1 MNDNSN
7 QDSRGKGFE
16 INLKGKVSDRIKR
29 EIDCLVDGGF
39 DPEREIIKNRIQQQE
54 QEKQFNLLLP
64 ESCKPVIGEIQ
75 VAPGDKDHPASVADM
90 ESYLEKTLL
99 DLAPSSTIALDLRNR
114 DHLVAAE
121 IVLRRLKAHLEKN
134 YIRVVLTPEMKAA
147 AQREQEVSW
156 ANKARYSN

>member
-1 MNDNSN
+1 MNDNSSQN
-7 QDSRGKGFE
+7 KEFE
-16 INLKGKVSDRIKR
+16 INLEGEISDQIKR

-39 DPEREIIKNRIQQQE
+39 DPEREILKNRIQQQE

-75 VAPGDKDHPASVADM
+75 VAPGDVDHPASIADM

-99 DLAPSSTIALDLRNR
+99 DLPPSSTIGLDLRSR
-114 DHLVAAE
+114 DHLIAAE
-121 IVLRRLKAHLEKN
+121 IVLRRLKTHLEKN
-134 YIRVVLTPEMKAA
+134 YIRIVLTPEMKAA
-147 AQREQEVSW
+147 VQREQEISW